1 MILCLVL
8 ETYTVRKSVKFYTR
22 YVNLKKIPLYST
34 GENCVLI
41 WKLFNKRTA
50 DEYDDMFTSGCNLIV
65 CFNRRLN
72 RRLNVGRTSQWC
84 QKVPTS
90 KRPHVKTS
98 PGQNVPTSKR
108 PQVKSHALSPGEIHK
123 LVLSCLRKISLKQGL
138 LQHHKE

>member
-108 PQVKSHALSPGEIHK
+108 PQVKFHALSPGEIHK
-123 LVLSCLRKISLKQGL
+123 LVLSCLRKTSLKQGL

>member
-1 MILCLVL
+1 MYATYVNIEMILCLVL

-22 YVNLKKIPLYST
+22 YVNLKKIPMYST
-34 GENCVLI
+34 GENCVFI

-108 PQVKSHALSPGEIHK
+108 PHVKTSPGQ
-123 LVLSCLRKISLKQGL
+123 VSRTVPR
-138 LQHHKE
+138 